1 MEEENK
7 AKRFVNY
14 IDRKFTEKKDDLMDL
29 VQDHFYLFLILGA
42 IIIGLILIL
51 LFFKKR
57 KKKNDKDDEDDE
69 EDARAYRR
77 WKIDKGRMIFDER
90 RIDEGE
96 ER

>member
-29 VQDHFYLFLILGA
+29 VQDHFYLFLIFGA
-42 IIIGLILIL
+42 IIIGFILIL
-51 LFFKKR
+51 LFFRRKR
-57 KKKNDKDDEDDE
+57 KDKEDEDDE
-69 EDARAYRR
+69 AESYRKYR
-77 WKIDKGRMIFDER
+77 NWKMDKGRMIFDER
-90 RIDEGE
+90 IDEGE